1 MEFKKGKWIRQSKT
15 AAILLL
21 VGAMLLA
28 IYGSFAAYTNFNSV
42 KRVVSTGTQSDT
54 MFGSNYLSLMNL
66 SDTSIPVKR
75 ISLAGNDNNYTFTV
89 QVCNYVWGDP
99 TLYNPKDIKYKVTA
113 KLISM
118 DGGKLPDNCTD
129 IKMGGQTFGK
139 DGALTLESRSLATG
153 SAQTKSYSIVI
164 PKDLKDKIK
173 IKIEAVPENISADA
187 VNNQKLGAIL
197 SFADYEATK
206 NWTGHFIDSKE
217 YAMPEEIVLQLSHKD
232 VYLGFFRK
240 LKREV
245 LALRGGDLLNYDN
258 FVLYDSLTNKPVAK
272 LSQNMQNTLAEWKE
286 KGYEVKSA
294 SVRFVVAWK
303 PKEAPK
309 DEPETAVLLADLLLS
324 R

>member
-1 MEFKKGKWIRQSKT
+1 MDFKKGKWIRQSKA

-21 VGAMLLA
+21 AGAMLLA
-28 IYGSFAAYTNFNSV
+28 VYGSFAAYTNFNSV

-54 MFGSNYLSLMNL
+54 MFGSNYLTLMNL

-75 ISLAGNDNNYTFTV
+75 ISLAESNDEYTFTV

-99 TLYNPKDIKYKVTA
+99 TLYNPKNITYKVKA

-129 IKMGGQTFGK
+129 IKMGEQTFCE
-139 DGALTLESRSLATG
+139 DGTWILNNQTLATG
-153 SAQTKSYSIVI
+153 SAQIQSYSIVI

-173 IKIEAVPENISADA
+173 IQIEAAPENISADA

-217 YAMPEEIVLQLSHKD
+217 KDKTPEQYDAYNYEISGNGAGTVT
-232 VYLGFFRK
+232 VTWP
-240 LKREV
+240 
-245 LALRGGDLLNYDN
+245 
-258 FVLYDSLTNKPVAK
+258 DS
-272 LSQNMQNTLAEWKE
+272 
-286 KGYEVKSA
+286 
-294 SVRFVVAWK
+294 
-303 PKEAPK
+303 
-309 DEPETAVLLADLLLS
+309 LLLS
-324 R
+324 EWVIKDGKQVEKGENNTSSYTFTVDGSTTAVQFQFYKNPAKKLDALEKTWDALESSVTVTFTESQAAETSAAN

>member
-1 MEFKKGKWIRQSKT
+1 MKFKKEKWIRQSKA
-15 AAILLL
+15 AAIFLLA
-21 VGAMLLA
+21 GAMLLA
-28 IYGSFAAYTNFNSV
+28 VYGSFAAYTNFNSV

-54 MFGSNYLSLMNL
+54 MFGSNYLTLMNL
-66 SDTSIPVKR
+66 NDTSIPVKR

-206 NWTGHFIDSKE
+206 TGQVILLTPKRRTRHLNSMMHITTRYLE
-217 YAMPEEIVLQLSHKD
+217 MVLEQ
-232 VYLGFFRK
+232 
-240 LKREV
+240 
-245 LALRGGDLLNYDN
+245 
-258 FVLYDSLTNKPVAK
+258 
-272 LSQNMQNTLAEWKE
+272 
-286 KGYEVKSA
+286 
-294 SVRFVVAWK
+294 
-303 PKEAPK
+303 
-309 DEPETAVLLADLLLS
+309 
-324 R
+324 

>member
-1 MEFKKGKWIRQSKT
+1 MEFKKGKWIRQSKA
-15 AAILLL
+15 AAIFLLA
-21 VGAMLLA
+21 GAMLLA

-75 ISLAGNDNNYTFTV
+75 ISLAESNGTYTFTV

-99 TLYNPKDIKYKVTA
+99 TLYNPKDITYKVTA

-118 DGGKLPDNCTD
+118 DGGNLPDNCTG
-129 IKMGGQTFGK
+129 IEMGGKAFNE
-139 DGALTLESRSLATG
+139 DGALTLDNKTLATG

-197 SFADYEATK
+197 SFADYEVTK
-206 NWTGHFIDSKE
+206 NWTGHFIDSKTDRKPDD
-217 YAMPEEIVLQLSHKD
+217 YDAFNYEISGNGAGTVTVTWNES
-232 VYLGFFRK
+232 
-240 LKREV
+240 
-245 LALRGGDLLNYDN
+245 
-258 FVLYDSLTNKPVAK
+258 
-272 LSQNMQNTLAEWKE
+272 
-286 KGYEVKSA
+286 
-294 SVRFVVAWK
+294 
-303 PKEAPK
+303 
-309 DEPETAVLLADLLLS
+309 LLLS
-324 R
+324 KWATNDKQQNGSYTFNVDGSITAIQFQFYKNPEKWKALEDWEALEKLVTVKFKEQNETETK

>member
-1 MEFKKGKWIRQSKT
+1 MEFKKGKWIRQSK
-15 AAILLL
+15 AAALLLL

-54 MFGSNYLSLMNL
+54 MFGSNYLTLMNL

-75 ISLAGNDNNYTFTV
+75 ISLAGNNDNYTFTV

-99 TLYNPKDIKYKVTA
+99 TLYNPKDITYKVTA

-118 DGGKLPDNCTD
+118 DGGNLPDNCTD

-139 DGALTLESRSLATG
+139 DGALTLDSQSLATG

-164 PKDLKDKIK
+164 PKELKDKIK
-173 IKIEAVPENISADA
+173 IQIEAAPESISADT

-197 SFADYEATK
+197 SFADYEVTK

-217 YAMPEEIVLQLSHKD
+217 KDKIPEQYDAYNYEISGNGAGTVTVTWD
-232 VYLGFFRK
+232 
-240 LKREV
+240 
-245 LALRGGDLLNYDN
+245 
-258 FVLYDSLTNKPVAK
+258 DS
-272 LSQNMQNTLAEWKE
+272 
-286 KGYEVKSA
+286 
-294 SVRFVVAWK
+294 
-303 PKEAPK
+303 
-309 DEPETAVLLADLLLS
+309 LLLS
-324 R
+324 KWATDDKQQNGSYTFNVDGSTTAIQFQFYKNPEKLNELKVKTWEDLEKLVTVKFKEQNETETK